1 MTRIV
6 RMKLNH
12 PWEWKR
18 ACLIKPEGIR
28 EWVVMWLRGW
38 KVHRVITGEKF
49 MLKYYHRNGTF
60 VKL

>member
-1 MTRIV
+1 
-6 RMKLNH
+6 MKLNH

-18 ACLIKPEGIR
+18 ACLIKPEGIG
-28 EWVVMWLRGW
+28 EWVAMWLRGW
-38 KVHRVITGEKF
+38 KVHSVITGEKF